1 MSGKTDASTN
11 QVSRLLSIEAHT
23 EFMDEL
29 LVKIQ
34 KYKWSLGTF
43 LKDLFA
49 DGENGLYNS
58 STRTQMVSK
67 FLGGHAGVEVQEIVE
82 LMYTHKYSRL
92 KKSRASQNH
101 PARDAE
107 NADLKLKVQR
117 RLQEWAIEKVEG
129 MVDVEAVAMSGKDME
144 FQLDEA
150 QNSWEF
156 LHTFSMSK
164 FMAIAE
170 ERGPTSGLTG

>member
-1 MSGKTDASTN
+1 M
-11 QVSRLLSIEAHT
+11 
-23 EFMDEL
+23 
-29 LVKIQ
+29 KIQ
-34 KYKWSLGTF
+34 KHKWSLGTF
-43 LKDLFA
+43 LRDLFA
-49 DGENGLYNS
+49 DGENSVYNS
-58 STRTQMVSK
+58 LTRTQMVSK
-67 FLGGHAGVEVQEIVE
+67 FLGGHVGVEVEKIIE
-82 LMYTHKYSRL
+82 PMYMHKYSRL
-92 KKSRASQNH
+92 KKSCALQNH
-101 PARDAE
+101 PVCNAE
-107 NADLKLKVQR
+107 NVDLKLKAQQ
-117 RLQEWAIEKVEG
+117 RLQEWAIEKVEE